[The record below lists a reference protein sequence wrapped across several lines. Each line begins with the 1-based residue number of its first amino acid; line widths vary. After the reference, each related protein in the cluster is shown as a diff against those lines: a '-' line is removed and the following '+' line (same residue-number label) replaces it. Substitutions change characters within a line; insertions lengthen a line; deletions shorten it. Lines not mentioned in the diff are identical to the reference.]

1 LAPLQMQMTLMAP
14 LRRLVI
20 FLGLLASSCQRSTYP
35 CPDIQGG
42 TEVVKAGS
50 TEGLKKTDVDMDSN
64 GRLTKKP
71 YGHAGMK
78 KKKN

>member
-1 LAPLQMQMTLMAP
+1 MQKILMA
-14 LRRLVI
+14 LSKRCLI
-20 FLGLLASSCQRSTYP
+20 LLAVLAGSCQRSTYP

>member
-1 LAPLQMQMTLMAP
+1 
-14 LRRLVI
+14 
-20 FLGLLASSCQRSTYP
+20 
-35 CPDIQGG
+35 
-42 TEVVKAGS
+42 VKAGS

>member
-1 LAPLQMQMTLMAP
+1 MQKILMA
-14 LRRLVI
+14 LNKRCLI
-20 FLGLLASSCQRSTYP
+20 LLAVLSWSCQRSTYP

-50 TEGLKKTDVDMDSN
+50 TEGLKKTDVDMDSK

-71 YGHAGMK
+71 YGHARMK